1 MPAGGLEAFDGFIT
15 AADPIAT
22 GRGDGLPGGNRTR

>member
-1 MPAGGLEAFDGFIT
+1 MSAGGLEGFDGSVT

-22 GRGDGLPGGNRTR
+22 GRVDGLPGGNRTR